1 MYRLSA
7 SFPTAYLR
15 YFQVDRGYK
24 MISRRNK
31 GFVKVIKNVKMFGSV
46 SSAKTHY
53 LNSSDVTLKEAFRNS
68 LSMYSFLRETRK

>member
-1 MYRLSA
+1 
-7 SFPTAYLR
+7 
-15 YFQVDRGYK
+15 